1 MAMQPYDAFSW
12 KSLSEIML
20 HLYIIFYKEQ
30 YSKYLGLKNLYGRV
44 RKKLLFCFCLVFFS
58 FLQKFLKIWIFM
70 QPIDLKSKAKFYEV

>member
-30 YSKYLGLKNLYGRV
+30 YSKYLGLKNLYGRL
-44 RKKLLFCFCLVFFS
+44 RKKLLFCFCFVFF
-58 FLQKFLKIWIFM
+58 LPK
-70 QPIDLKSKAKFYEV
+70 EVFKNLNIYAANWS